1 MNCPNCGKELL
12 EGAKFCPDCGEKIES
27 KKSEAVNAV
36 AEEVE
41 TVEKETLDT
50 VAQTEEPSAAPSQEK
65 PEPVKPTSVN
75 TVPPVA
81 TNPAPVNASFEIS
94 SNGKITS
101 SKKGRTKFKDLSPK
115 QKAIRFGIGGLLLL
129 IGIIWIVSDGIKG
142 SEKAGSDYADNS
154 ISDENEN
161 AGSDYS
167 NNSISDENE
176 NAIKV
181 IPCNCDTGAV
191 FDMSLEEFSK
201 SFDKY
206 CKQYEEVEIDLN
218 SLWGSP
224 NVGTEN
230 SGTSYTLYMAKPYT
244 DINFFA
250 KVIDNHIAGITIGLD
265 YTSDTYRD
273 NISAL
278 FEIFSLC
285 NLSFGRLSADEEQEM
300 RKQLAD
306 GADNSKTRTSYI
318 CDGIKYTLGPD
329 KLNST
334 IVGFTC
340 SVEPVSREYVNSLTD
355 NIIYNDF
362 SDVKSDEKS
371 VETGKQSATP
381 IMSDEQ
387 AISALYYISAYPA
400 GMEQAVE
407 MGVYEDLS
415 VGEVLD
421 LMYQDPSI
429 NIEQGDNCVYV
440 TVSGSYRYSASVSYY
455 TQSGSITYKVD
466 SNGKATLYDDPDGV
480 KSVMEGFAVN
490 YGAQ

>member
-12 EGAKFCPDCGEKIES
+12 EGAKFCPDCGEKIEAE
-27 KKSEAVNAV
+27 KSEAVNTV

-50 VAQTEEPSAAPSQEK
+50 VAQTEEPSVAPSQEK
-65 PEPVKPTSVN
+65 PVSAQPTSVN
-75 TVPPVA
+75 TVPPVV
-81 TNPAPVNASFEIS
+81 TNPAPANASFEIS

-101 SKKGRTKFKDLSPK
+101 GKKGRTKFKDLSPK
-115 QKAIRFGIGGLLLL
+115 QKAIRFGIGGLLIL
-129 IGIIWIVSDGIKG
+129 IGLIWFISDGIKG
-142 SEKAGSDYADNS
+142 SEK
-154 ISDENEN
+154 

-191 FDMSLEEFSK
+191 FNMTLEEFSK
-201 SFDKY
+201 SFDNQVIKWEETDPNI
-206 CKQYEEVEIDLN
+206 YECWSSP
-218 SLWGSP
+218 SL
-224 NVGTEN
+224 GTED
-230 SGTSYTLYMAKPYT
+230 SGTSYQLYSSKILDDTFIY
-244 DINFFA
+244 A
-250 KVIDNHIAGITIGLD
+250 KVIDNHVAGIVIGMD
-265 YTSDTYRD
+265 YTSDTYKD
-273 NISAL
+273 NLRNSGTL
-278 FEIFSLC
+278 FNYSVLA
-285 NLSFGRLSADEEQEM
+285 FGKMSDDEEQEM
-300 RKQLAD
+300 WKNLAD
-306 GADNSKTRTSYI
+306 GCDNSKTRTSYI
-318 CDGIKYTLGPD
+318 SDEVKYTIIPD
-329 KLNST
+329 RLNST
-334 IVGFTC
+334 IIGYTLTID
-340 SVEPVSREYVNSLTD
+340 PVSEKYVSSLND

-362 SDVKSDEKS
+362 SDSERGEKT
-371 VETGKQSATP
+371 VETEKEAATP

-387 AISALYYISAYPA
+387 AVSALYYISAYPA